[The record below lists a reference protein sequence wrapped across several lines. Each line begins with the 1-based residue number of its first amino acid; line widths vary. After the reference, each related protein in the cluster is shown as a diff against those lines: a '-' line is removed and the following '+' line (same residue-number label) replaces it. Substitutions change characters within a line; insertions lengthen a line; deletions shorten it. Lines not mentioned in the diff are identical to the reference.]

1 MPKFNMSYPSLYQ
14 INTRIWLQK
23 LSEQT
28 GQPITLGNIP
38 DAELDRISSFGFD
51 WIWLLG
57 VWRTGKIGRKVAI
70 EHPDLRSEY
79 LQALPDL
86 REPDICSSPFAA
98 TGYSVSPDL
107 GGNHGLRIL
116 RQKLRSRGIKLL
128 LDFIPNHTAQDHPWV
143 TLHPDFYIQGSEE
156 QLLAQPYNFGCK
168 PDGDKVFAF
177 GRDPNFPGWADTF
190 QLNYGNPEL
199 QAAIR
204 DELASIMKLCDGVR
218 CDMAMLLLPE
228 VYHLTWG
235 IEIESFWPMAINEV
249 KTRNSEFIF
258 VAEVYWDLEW
268 KLQQQG
274 FDFTYDKRLYDR
286 LLQHQARPVREHLM
300 AGIEYQ
306 NKSIR
311 FLENHDEQRAAKV
324 FPPQVHQAAALI
336 TFLTPGIKLFH
347 QGQLEGYLKRIP
359 MQICRTPNEKR
370 DFVLVEFY
378 WQLLSILQQPI
389 LQIGDWQLLDCLPA
403 WGSNWTWDSF
413 IAFAWGDFEDDTL
426 LVVIN
431 FAPHQGQCYV
441 RLAGSDLGGSEVLLV
456 DQMSG
461 VKYTR
466 SGDDLSQYGLYLDMP
481 AWSYH
486 VFEVR
491 RQ

>member
-1 MPKFNMSYPSLYQ
+1 
-14 INTRIWLQK
+14 
-23 LSEQT
+23 
-28 GQPITLGNIP
+28 
-38 DAELDRISSFGFD
+38 
-51 WIWLLG
+51 
-57 VWRTGKIGRKVAI
+57 
-70 EHPDLRSEY
+70 
-79 LQALPDL
+79 
-86 REPDICSSPFAA
+86 
-98 TGYSVSPDL
+98 
-107 GGNHGLRIL
+107 
-116 RQKLRSRGIKLL
+116 
-128 LDFIPNHTAQDHPWV
+128 
-143 TLHPDFYIQGSEE
+143 
-156 QLLAQPYNFGCK
+156 
-168 PDGDKVFAF
+168 
-177 GRDPNFPGWADTF
+177 
-190 QLNYGNPEL
+190 
-199 QAAIR
+199 
-204 DELASIMKLCDGVR
+204 
-218 CDMAMLLLPE
+218 
-228 VYHLTWG
+228 
-235 IEIESFWPMAINEV
+235 MAINEV

-324 FPPQVHQAAALI
+324 FPLQVHQAAALI

-359 MQICRTPNEKR
+359 MQICRAPNEKR

-378 WQLLSILQQPI
+378 RQLLSILQQPI